1 MSAIEELKKEHEAI
15 KLMLRILEKV
25 SEKLESGQSVNTDN
39 LEKIIEFIQVFADK
53 CHHGKEEDL
62 LFREMEAIGFPRD
75 QGPVGVMFLEHDEGR
90 GYVRRM
96 KDGVAAL
103 KTGNNK
109 SASVI
114 AKNARDYVSLL
125 SQHIE
130 KEDKILYPMAEKRL
144 PEAKL
149 KELEKRFEKVE
160 EETIGFGK
168 HEKFHKLLHRLK
180 ELYLK

>member
-1 MSAIEELKKEHEAI
+1 MRAIEELKKEHEAI

-25 SEKLESGQSVNTDN
+25 SEKLESSQSVDTDH
-39 LEKIIEFIQVFADK
+39 LEKIVEFIQVFADK

-62 LFREMEAIGFPRD
+62 LFMEMEAVGFPRD
-75 QGPVGVMFLEHDEGR
+75 QGPVGVMLHEHDEGR
-90 GYVRRM
+90 VYVRRM
-96 KDGVAAL
+96 KDGVAEL
-103 KTGNNK
+103 KTGNKK

-130 KEDKILYPMAEKRL
+130 KEDNILYPMAENRL

-149 KELEKRFEKVE
+149 KELEKRFEKAE
-160 EETIGFGK
+160 EEIIGPGK
-168 HEKFHKLLHRLK
+168 HEEFHQLLHRLK